1 MRGAATAALL
11 TLELPGKPVPA
22 SRPRMTKTG
31 HAFIA
36 KPYREWVTAH
46 TPEVKRLDAVPTD
59 RPIALMIETV
69 TERPKTTKFT
79 TPMGDVDNFAK
90 GPMDLLTKLGKGW
103 LDDRQIVFLVSTKR
117 WAEDG
122 EQLGFS
128 LTWTEVNDDE
138 PFREDD

>member
-1 MRGAATAALL
+1 
-11 TLELPGKPVPA
+11 
-22 SRPRMTKTG
+22 MTKTG